1 VLFDPKHLLI
11 FEAGKGTTFAG
22 DSNLVAKVDQ
32 FLAVELEVFG
42 ERVDSNWH
50 WAMFLKCWKAAGLW
64 RSGWDGRLAW
74 GR

>member
-42 ERVDSNWH
+42 ERINSNWH
-50 WAMFLKCWKAAGLW
+50 WAMFLK
-64 RSGWDGRLAW
+64 
-74 GR
+74 